1 MIQDGLKSKELENL
15 QESTLKIPH
24 VEEEACVKIKQLHV
38 LLESD
43 IIKMQPDLQR
53 VKEGLNNKIDQNFSD
68 MLSIFEYK
76 LQNINTELHKFIA
89 DKIFTSSDSLSQKL
103 SDTVL
108 ELQSLNN
115 KISVLKLQKYILL
128 KGNLIL

>member
-1 MIQDGLKSKELENL
+1 MIQDGLKLKELENL

-24 VEEEACVKIKQLHV
+24 VEEEACVNIKQLHV

-43 IIKMQPDLQR
+43 IIKMQSDLQR

-76 LQNINTELHKFIA
+76 LQNINT
-89 DKIFTSSDSLSQKL
+89 Q
-103 SDTVL
+103 
-108 ELQSLNN
+108 
-115 KISVLKLQKYILL
+115 
-128 KGNLIL
+128 LITTKNWFS